1 MTVDVPYI
9 VLILVLLALTLFNA
23 KDRRN
28 NNYFIAAVVIAF
40 IFTAFRAP
48 VVGADTYNY
57 VRFFT
62 GESIYYSSDRR
73 EFEPLF
79 TAYNAVMKVLLFRS
93 GFLYMIVNAFLSL
106 LPVFVLVKHNSY
118 SKTLSVFWFFLTTS
132 GMLYFVVLRQILSMA
147 IILGGVI
154 YVQRNRP
161 YKLAVFILLG
171 VIAYFMHTSAIYVM
185 PVYLLCY
192 FIPMKRRWVPFVL
205 IGVSIVSGLILKN
218 LDIMKML
225 SAYEAVGF
233 GVTERLD
240 VYLDEELV
248 DTSEFSVMGI
258 LKKSLVAAFVFLW
271 MPKKK
276 LNHWFSKIYLVGV
289 VLWNFFFEMQLID
302 RIVMPFDLF
311 GIICLTWAFGPRLHK
326 AVFNYRLVSYVAAGL
341 MCFYL
346 MFGYVR
352 GTINYD
358 PTNEM
363 RMHPYYFFFQDYHDH
378 PSIKYNFD

>member
-1 MTVDVPYI
+1 MTVDVPYLL
-9 VLILVLLALTLFNA
+9 VILALFALTLLNA
-23 KDRRN
+23 RDRKN
-28 NNYFIAAVVIAF
+28 NNYFYVAVAIAF

-62 GESIYYSSDRR
+62 GESIYYTTDKR

-79 TAYNAVMKVLLFRS
+79 TAYNAILKVLLFKS

-106 LPVFVLVKHNSY
+106 LPIYVLVKHNAY
-118 SKTLSVFWFFLTTS
+118 SKTLSVFWFFLMTT
-132 GMLYFVVLRQILSMA
+132 GILYFVALRQMLSLA

-161 YKLAVFILLG
+161 YKFAVFILLG
-171 VIAYFMHTSAIYVM
+171 VLAYFMHTSAIYVI

-192 FIPMKRRWVPFVL
+192 FIPMKHRWVPFVL
-205 IGVSIVSGLILKN
+205 IGVSVVSGLILKN

-225 SAYEAVGF
+225 SAYEALGF
-233 GVTERLD
+233 GATERLN
-240 VYLDEELV
+240 VYMDEELV
-248 DTSEFSVMGI
+248 DTSEFSLLGI
-258 LKKSLVAAFVFLW
+258 LKKSIIGIFVYLW
-271 MPKKK
+271 MPRKK
-276 LNHWFSKIYLVGV
+276 LNHWFSKIFLVGI
-289 VLWNFFFEMQLID
+289 VLSNFFFEMQLID
-302 RIVMPFDLF
+302 RIVLPFELF
-311 GIICLTWAFGPRLHK
+311 GIICVTWAFGPRLHK
-326 AVFNYRLVSYVAAGL
+326 AEIKRRFVSYAAAGL

-346 MFGYVR
+346 LFGYVR
-352 GTINYD
+352 SNINYD